1 MPILIFLVFALLIT
15 FIGFLIKILKRG
27 RMQRA
32 LGREVGDHEL
42 TSINSWM
49 EVSEKEDKQRK

>member
-1 MPILIFLVFALLIT
+1 MPILLFIVLALVIT
-15 FIGFLIKILKRG
+15 FIGFLIKLLKRG

-49 EVSEKEDKQRK
+49 EVTEKEQNGRK

>member
-1 MPILIFLVFALLIT
+1 MPILVFIVFAILIS

-32 LGREVGDHEL
+32 LGRDVRDHEL
-42 TSINSWM
+42 TSLNSWM
-49 EVSEKEDKQRK
+49 EVTEKEQNQRK

>member
-15 FIGFLIKILKRG
+15 VIGFLIKILKRG
-27 RMQRA
+27 SMQRA

>member
-1 MPILIFLVFALLIT
+1 MPILVFIVLAVLIS

-49 EVSEKEDKQRK
+49 EVTEKEQNQRK

>member
-1 MPILIFLVFALLIT
+1 MPILVFIVFAIIIT
-15 FIGFLIKILKRG
+15 FIGFLIKVLKRG